1 MLIVSPSTASALAPH
16 AAERSWVMFVQ
27 VNAPDGS
34 LGPILI
40 EGVRGSK
47 IAERLSQLAR
57 DNAFDAMLI
66 GLMETVTP
74 DDHASQIAA
83 QCEATRLHDRWYAPT
98 AELLAFIQHVGQHAL
113 TELLELAHPG
123 ALGTAPVDID
133 EMARILGV
141 SVVTVRRMIKAN
153 EIPFLKAGRVYRFIP
168 TDVIASIQRR

>member
-1 MLIVSPSTASALAPH
+1 MLIVSPSTAHALAPH
-16 AAERSWVMFVQ
+16 AAEHSWVMFVQ
-27 VNAPDGS
+27 VNTPDGA

-47 IAERLSQLAR
+47 IAERLNQLAR

-66 GLMETVTP
+66 GLMETTTP
-74 DDHASQIAA
+74 DEHAAQIAA
-83 QCEATRLHDRWYAPT
+83 QCEAAHLHDHWYAPT
-98 AELLAFIQHVGQHAL
+98 TELLAFVQHVGQRAMV
-113 TELLELAHPG
+113 ELLELAHPG

-153 EIPFLKAGRVYRFIP
+153 EIPFLKAGRIYRFIP
-168 TDVIASIQRR
+168 ADVIASIQRR